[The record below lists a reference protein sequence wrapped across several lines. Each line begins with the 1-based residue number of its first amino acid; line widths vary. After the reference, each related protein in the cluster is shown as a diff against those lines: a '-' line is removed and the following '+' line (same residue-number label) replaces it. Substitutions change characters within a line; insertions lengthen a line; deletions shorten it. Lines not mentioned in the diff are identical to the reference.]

1 MQRNDKI
8 LCKLLN
14 YIPNERTFEVEDIA
28 SKMRGYV
35 IFLNNYQDISI
46 LKEAYNKKRNI
57 ALYFDKYECGKALF
71 SYKKLEFIEDKQVE
85 VKALFSEYDKDF
97 NLSLFENLYNSLGE
111 VIDSEEKFFLAKSL
125 LLVNKE
131 LKIKKSLTKEL
142 FKMSTSTFQKKFWNE
157 GLLPFFSNIGIR
169 ELWSGADEE
178 KQATILQRLGIR
190 IQPISITNVECYFDQ
205 IGEVVAKNI
214 ISAKKI
220 IKIAMAWFTN
230 FNIFKIIK
238 HKLENGVEVVLVTN
252 NDLINNGGYCLN
264 LNELIEKGLKIYLYE
279 YPDMLH
285 HKFCII
291 DDEIVMTGSYNWTFF
306 SEAVNRENM
315 IVIKDDKKIIESFTK
330 EFQYIIR
337 GRQIIS
343 KMPSV
348 VPERPEYDRSSFKQ
362 YISEELVIRARK
374 RIGDIYGNISRAKS
388 LSPSYITVSKAIQ
401 DLDINLSDT
410 SISTQSLDFAAET
423 TAIEE
428 RRKLID
434 SNMQK
439 IQKLEIKQ
447 QTIQK
452 QQKDINKRHQEVQA
466 YAQRIVENKDI
477 TEEERKRKQKD
488 ISQKKESLQR
498 EEELL
503 KKSLDKVEEETINL
517 NRDVQQSKDE
527 IRTIQETSQVET
539 QGGRGSLKINL
550 KWNTI
555 DDLDLHVFDP
565 DGYEIYYNS
574 RNHVCNGVKGQLDID
589 ANASTPYSR
598 TPQENIYWEEGK
610 NAPIGRYKVQVVLYS
625 KRDIVDNIPFTIT
638 VYPDKGETKIFPGE
652 IKTLQTPKTII
663 EFEYSE
669 NGIIYL

>member
-337 GRQIIS
+337 GRQIIIVRCQVLFLNVQS
-343 KMPSV
+343 TIEALLSNTLV
-348 VPERPEYDRSSFKQ
+348 RS
-362 YISEELVIRARK
+362 
-374 RIGDIYGNISRAKS
+374 
-388 LSPSYITVSKAIQ
+388 
-401 DLDINLSDT
+401 
-410 SISTQSLDFAAET
+410 
-423 TAIEE
+423 
-428 RRKLID
+428 
-434 SNMQK
+434 
-439 IQKLEIKQ
+439 
-447 QTIQK
+447 
-452 QQKDINKRHQEVQA
+452 
-466 YAQRIVENKDI
+466 
-477 TEEERKRKQKD
+477 
-488 ISQKKESLQR
+488 
-498 EEELL
+498 LL
-503 KKSLDKVEEETINL
+503 
-517 NRDVQQSKDE
+517 
-527 IRTIQETSQVET
+527 
-539 QGGRGSLKINL
+539 
-550 KWNTI
+550 
-555 DDLDLHVFDP
+555 
-565 DGYEIYYNS
+565 
-574 RNHVCNGVKGQLDID
+574 
-589 ANASTPYSR
+589 
-598 TPQENIYWEEGK
+598 
-610 NAPIGRYKVQVVLYS
+610 
-625 KRDIVDNIPFTIT
+625 
-638 VYPDKGETKIFPGE
+638 
-652 IKTLQTPKTII
+652 
-663 EFEYSE
+663 
-669 NGIIYL
+669 